1 MGRKDVC
8 RFQSG
13 QTTVQP
19 SGGSRVGYASLH
31 SESTERKARPGL
43 LSGPVSVAQKPGRG
57 GEMEEQEATWGRP
70 ARSGVFANAGARGQS
85 RGWRSVCQEP
95 GWSHRG
101 SLRFTDEQLFCFL
114 FLLLPSAG
122 MEAPPSLPTPVRA
135 FPHPV
140 LQTPAIS
147 QTFLLEA
154 RTHTSLVQLLLTFSH
169 CFWKGSSPYVLLLRQ
184 WQRIHDSQEGWV
196 EMVPTVIP
204 RRFTRLRIPS
214 WEGGRAVRLSPRTP
228 LSFLGVH

>member
-1 MGRKDVC
+1 M
-8 RFQSG
+8 
-13 QTTVQP
+13 
-19 SGGSRVGYASLH
+19 GYASLH
-31 SESTERKARPGL
+31 SESTARKARPGL
-43 LSGPVSVAQKPGRG
+43 LSGPVPVAQKPGRG

-70 ARSGVFANAGARGQS
+70 ARSGVFADAGARGQS

-101 SLRFTDEQLFCFL
+101 SLHFTDEQLFFFPF

-169 CFWKGSSPYVLLLRQ
+169 CFWKGKQSLRFAAQ
-184 WQRIHDSQEGWV
+184 
-196 EMVPTVIP
+196 TVAEDP
-204 RRFTRLRIPS
+204 
-214 WEGGRAVRLSPRTP
+214 
-228 LSFLGVH
+228 